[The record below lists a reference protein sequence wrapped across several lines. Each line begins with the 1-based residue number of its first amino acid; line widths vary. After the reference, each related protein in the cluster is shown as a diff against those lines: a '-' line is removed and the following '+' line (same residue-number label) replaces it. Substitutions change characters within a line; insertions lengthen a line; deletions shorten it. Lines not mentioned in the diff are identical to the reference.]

1 MKLLNFNIMKK
12 IILLNILFINLIFS
26 QQTPA
31 PAQEKSILIFG
42 ATTHVGNG
50 EVLENSV
57 IGFTNGKIDLVA
69 STDGIWINK
78 TLNMFSDSNNK
89 KYDTII
95 NAKDHHIYP
104 GIIAMNSN
112 IGLVEVEAV
121 KASVD
126 DDESGTYLPNIRSI
140 IAYNAESKAVESM
153 RPNGV
158 LLAQIA
164 PNGGVIS
171 GSSSIVQLDA
181 WNWEDAVI
189 EYDQGIHVNWPSPY
203 TFGRWWLGE
212 DRGLK
217 VNSEYPKQI
226 QNLKD
231 FFDRSRAN
239 SNLTNSMNLKARSMK
254 GVFEGSTTIYLNAD
268 DEKEIVDGITF
279 LKKYGINK
287 IVIVGGKGS
296 LNQANFIKENNI
308 PVVVTQPYRLPQST
322 DTDPRETFKLAK
334 KLLDIGIL
342 VTIDPTGTSQDRVS
356 TRNLPFYAGSFS
368 SFGID
373 KESALSMITL
383 NPAKILGIDKEFGT
397 LEIGKSA
404 TLFISKGD
412 ALDIMSNNV
421 THAFIA
427 GRNLSLE
434 THQTRLCRRYSNK
447 YSDSQ

>member
-1 MKLLNFNIMKK
+1 
-12 IILLNILFINLIFS
+12 
-26 QQTPA
+26 
-31 PAQEKSILIFG
+31 
-42 ATTHVGNG
+42 
-50 EVLENSV
+50 
-57 IGFTNGKIDLVA
+57 
-69 STDGIWINK
+69 
-78 TLNMFSDSNNK
+78 
-89 KYDTII
+89 
-95 NAKDHHIYP
+95 
-104 GIIAMNSN
+104 
-112 IGLVEVEAV
+112 
-121 KASVD
+121 
-126 DDESGTYLPNIRSI
+126 
-140 IAYNAESKAVESM
+140 
-153 RPNGV
+153 
-158 LLAQIA
+158 
-164 PNGGVIS
+164 
-171 GSSSIVQLDA
+171 
-181 WNWEDAVI
+181 
-189 EYDQGIHVNWPSPY
+189 
-203 TFGRWWLGE
+203 
-212 DRGLK
+212 
-217 VNSEYPKQI
+217 
-226 QNLKD
+226 
-231 FFDRSRAN
+231 
-239 SNLTNSMNLKARSMK
+239 MNLKARSMK

-308 PVVVTQPYRLPQST
+308 PVVVTQPYRFPQST

-434 THQTRLCRRYSNK
+434 THQTRLWRRYSNK